1 LLGNRETGIK
11 SGSYVVLVELIE
23 FAIRRKDTI
32 ITLFLQHLGI
42 VMTALAIS
50 LTISLLIGYTI
61 TYNKKAASI
70 VLYICSMLMTIPS
83 LAMFVFFIPL
93 LGIGTKPAVAGLVIY
108 TLLPVVRNTYVGLTG
123 TDKAVIEAA
132 RGMGLTG
139 TKIMLKINI
148 PLALPVVFAGIRT
161 AVVMGIGLAAIAAYI
176 GAGGLGEYIFQGI
189 NRNNSNMILIGAILI
204 SIITIIIDRLMQIL
218 QKRFEKSIR

>member
-1 LLGNRETGIK
+1 MR
-11 SGSYVVLVELIE
+11 ELID
-23 FAIRRKDTI
+23 FAVKRKETI
-32 ITLFLQHLGI
+32 FGLFTQHLVI
-42 VMTALAIS
+42 VLTALAIS
-50 LTISLLIGYTI
+50 IVISLLVGYAI
-61 TYNKKAASI
+61 TYNKKAAGV

-83 LAMFVFFIPL
+83 LALFVFFIPL
-93 LGIGTKPAVAGLVIY
+93 LGIGAKPAITGLVIY
-108 TLLPVVRNTYVGLTG
+108 TLLPVVRNTYVGLTN

-139 TKIMLKINI
+139 AKITLKIKI
-148 PLALPVVFAGIRT
+148 PLALPVIFAGIRT

-189 NRNNSNMILIGAILI
+189 NRNNKNMIFIGAILI
-204 SIITIIIDRLMQIL
+204 ALITIIVDRVMQAL

>member
-1 LLGNRETGIK
+1 MNRRERILELFIQH
-11 SGSYVVLVELIE
+11 VEIVL
-23 FAIRRKDTI
+23 
-32 ITLFLQHLGI
+32 
-42 VMTALAIS
+42 TALAIS
-50 LTISLLIGYTI
+50 IVISLLVGYAI

-83 LAMFVFFIPL
+83 LALFVFFIPI
-93 LGIGTKPAVAGLVIY
+93 LGIGTKPAIAGLVIY
-108 TLLPVVRNTYVGLTG
+108 TLLPVVRNTYVGLTN
-123 TDKAVIEAA
+123 TDKSVIEAA

-139 TKIMLKINI
+139 IKITLKIKI

-189 NRNNSNMILIGAILI
+189 NRNNKNMIFVGAILI
-204 SIITIIIDRLMQIL
+204 SLITIIVDRVMQVL
-218 QKRFEKSIR
+218 QRRFEKSIR

>member
-1 LLGNRETGIK
+1 MDLG
-11 SGSYVVLVELIE
+11 ELIE
-23 FAIRRKDTI
+23 FAIRRQDTI
-32 ITLFLQHLGI
+32 FSLLLQHLGI
-42 VMTALAIS
+42 VFTALVIS
-50 LTISLLIGYTI
+50 LVISLFIGYAI
-61 TYNKKAASI
+61 THNKKAASI

-83 LAMFVFFIPL
+83 LALFVFFIPL
-93 LGIGTKPAVAGLVIY
+93 LGIGTRPAIAGLVIY
-108 TLLPVVRNTYVGLTG
+108 TLLPVVRNTYVGLTN

-139 TKIMLKINI
+139 TKITLKIKI

-189 NRNNSNMILIGAILI
+189 NRNNRNMIFIGAIII
-204 SIITIIIDRLMQIL
+204 SLITIIIDRVMQVL

>member
-1 LLGNRETGIK
+1 MR
-11 SGSYVVLVELIE
+11 ELIE

-32 ITLFLQHLGI
+32 FGLFLRHLEI
-42 VMTALAIS
+42 VLIALAIS
-50 LTISLLIGYTI
+50 IVTSLIIGFAI
-61 TYNKKAASI
+61 TFNKRAAGI

-83 LAMFVFFIPL
+83 LALFVFFIPI
-93 LGIGTKPAVAGLVIY
+93 LGIGTKPAIAGLVIY
-108 TLLPVVRNTYVGLTG
+108 TLLPVVRNTYVGLTN
-123 TDKAVIEAA
+123 TDKAVIDAA

-139 TKIMLKINI
+139 TKITIKIKI

-161 AVVMGIGLAAIAAYI
+161 AVVMGIGLAAISAYI

-189 NRNNSNMILIGAILI
+189 NRNNKNMIFIGAILI
-204 SIITIIIDRLMQIL
+204 SLITIIVDRIMQLL

>member
-1 LLGNRETGIK
+1 
-11 SGSYVVLVELIE
+11 
-23 FAIRRKDTI
+23 
-32 ITLFLQHLGI
+32 
-42 VMTALAIS
+42 
-50 LTISLLIGYTI
+50 
-61 TYNKKAASI
+61 
-70 VLYICSMLMTIPS
+70 MLMTIPS

-108 TLLPVVRNTYVGLTG
+108 TLLPVVRNTYVGLTS

-204 SIITIIIDRLMQIL
+204 SVITILIDRVMQVL

>member
-1 LLGNRETGIK
+1 MG
-11 SGSYVVLVELIE
+11 ELIE

-32 ITLFLQHLGI
+32 FSLFLQHLGI
-42 VMTALAIS
+42 VLTALAIS
-50 LTISLLIGYTI
+50 LVISLIVGYAI
-61 TYNKKAASI
+61 TYNKRAASI

-83 LAMFVFFIPL
+83 LALFVFFIPL

-108 TLLPVVRNTYVGLTG
+108 TLLPVVRNTYVGLTN

-139 TKIMLKINI
+139 TKITLKIKI

-189 NRNNSNMILIGAILI
+189 NRNNRNMIFIGAILI
-204 SIITIIIDRLMQIL
+204 SLITIIIDRVMQVL

>member
-1 LLGNRETGIK
+1 MK
-11 SGSYVVLVELIE
+11 ELID

-32 ITLFLQHLGI
+32 FGLFLQHLGI
-42 VMTALAIS
+42 VLTALAIS
-50 LTISLLIGYTI
+50 IVISLIIGYAI
-61 TYNKKAASI
+61 TYNKRVAGV

-83 LAMFVFFIPL
+83 LALFVFFIPI
-93 LGIGTKPAVAGLVIY
+93 LGIGAKPAITGLVIY
-108 TLLPVVRNTYVGLTG
+108 TLLPVVRNTYVGLTN
-123 TDKAVIEAA
+123 TDKAVIESA

-139 TKIMLKINI
+139 LKITLKVKI

-189 NRNNSNMILIGAILI
+189 NRNNKNMIFIGAILI
-204 SIITIIIDRLMQIL
+204 SLITIVVDRVMQAL
-218 QKRFEKSIR
+218 QKRFEKSVR

>member
-1 LLGNRETGIK
+1 MDLG
-11 SGSYVVLVELIE
+11 ELIE

-32 ITLFLQHLGI
+32 LTLFLQHLGI
-42 VMTALAIS
+42 VFTALAIS
-50 LTISLLIGYTI
+50 LVISLFIGYAI
-61 TYNKKAASI
+61 TYNKRAASI

-93 LGIGTKPAVAGLVIY
+93 LGIGTRPAVAGLVIY
-108 TLLPVVRNTYVGLTG
+108 TLLPVVRNTYVGLTS

-204 SIITIIIDRLMQIL
+204 SVITILIDRVMQVL